1 MYLELY
7 KIAFKGMRKRKN
19 RRLDKNNSVVLTDL
33 NKDLQLNDVKR
44 ASNANVLNTSLGD
57 ESRKSLIHLF
67 TNFLNILELI
77 GIFELREIVYIEIH

>member
-33 NKDLQLNDVKR
+33 NKDLQLSDAKR
-44 ASNANVLNTSLGD
+44 ASNTNVLNTSLGD